1 MADDLGRSTHTAIGY
16 RNSNWKKNLDIE
28 KHSSTEN
35 SRTASLLSHPPA
47 DNNNIIV
54 PVPTGT
60 GMNHNYF
67 KQQQHASNGASNQ
80 STNGITTTGTAAH
93 QASVTNL
100 NLNNVFSVQNSN
112 QNATSHSNGQQGS
125 NAAWLQHMILNP
137 IHPLHSAPSSVSTS
151 NSGGNGGA
159 TISNQANNFARQQQ
173 LQANIQGNTSHNA
186 YRQQQ
191 ASNQVSNSSLG
202 ASSIAKTLTVQQQ
215 TLMQPVRAAQPQQQQ
230 NLRQL
235 LPLNELASQLQVPGA
250 RQSQTLQQQQAAA
263 PSTNNQV
270 PVLPNTAET
279 SAQQQ
284 QQLLLLALMLQQQN
298 SANTNG
304 SGVDASAL
312 STALA
317 TPEGLRLINSLLVGQ
332 QLQSIQGNRVQQQ
345 QQPSQVSQGPTPA
358 SSGLSVDLL
367 SPTLAPAI
375 QDDGLNHHQFFLSQ
389 QQTQAPKPAQPQG
402 IGQPLQLPTLTF
414 LNSNL
419 QALTPNIGESPIGN
433 TGISFPPDA
442 ITGLAMKNDEVA
454 KAGDGKGIGF
464 PATDKNS
471 KDANAPP
478 ANSRFPRLLYC
489 ESDDAIL
496 GEYQTLLRQQLELFE
511 ADSHD
516 VINGT
521 FRQGRTTP
529 IRLGQIGLRCKHCA
543 KAPMSARTKGSIYC
557 KFNLC
562 LISIEQTYAHMQ
574 CCKRSIYDQIQGYVF
589 ILWLYSFF
597 SHWFTFLV
605 IFYCDYE
612 YFTGFQINC
621 DHSVSMISS
630 YLQFRKLSRG
640 CTKLGKT
647 CPRFI
652 CVNAARDSRQ
662 ISKNAWSPCEG
673 RFMFEHISLFSCLH
687 LCHHYKHTDN
697 HNARAH
703 LTLPIP
709 FSRAF
714 PRLLQPPLNILIFP
728 SAAVIGHPVDEPIG
742 SVTCGKWEFTKM
754 GRSFGL
760 TRQVKGASLET
771 ESRRVT
777 PTKSETSRVI
787 VA

>member
-1 MADDLGRSTHTAIGY
+1 MSHALMADDLGRSNHAASAY

-28 KHSSTEN
+28 KHSSTGN
-35 SRTASLLSHPPA
+35 SRRASLLSLPSA
-47 DNNNIIV
+47 DNNIIV
-54 PVPTGT
+54 PIPTDR
-60 GMNHNYF
+60 GMNYNYLQ
-67 KQQQHASNGASNQ
+67 QQQHASNGASNQ
-80 STNGITTTGTAAH
+80 STTGITTTGSAAN
-93 QASVTNL
+93 QSSVTNL

-112 QNATSHSNGQQGS
+112 QAATRHPNGQQGN

-137 IHPLHSAPSSVSTS
+137 IHPLHSAPSGVGTS

-173 LQANIQGNTSHNA
+173 LQANTQGNTSHNA

-191 ASNQVSNSSLG
+191 VSNQISNSALG

-215 TLMQPVRAAQPQQQQ
+215 TLMQPVVASQPQQQQ

-235 LPLNELASQLQVPGA
+235 LPLNELASQLQVPA
-250 RQSQTLQQQQAAA
+250 VRQSQPLQQQQAAA

-270 PVLPNTAET
+270 PLLPNTAAT

-298 SANTNG
+298 SVNTNG
-304 SGVDASAL
+304 NGVDASAL

-345 QQPSQVSQGPTPA
+345 QPTQASQGLAAGPGPA
-358 SSGLSVDLL
+358 PSSSLGVDLL
-367 SPTLAPAI
+367 SPTLAPAV
-375 QDDGLNHHQFFLSQ
+375 QDDGLLNHHQFFLSQ
-389 QQTQAPKPAQPQG
+389 QQAQVSKPAQLQG

-419 QALTPNIGESPIGN
+419 QSFAPTIGESPIAN
-433 TGISFPPDA
+433 AGITFPTDA
-442 ITGLAMKNDEVA
+442 ISGLAMKTNEAA
-454 KAGDGKGIGF
+454 KTSDGKGIGF

-471 KDANAPP
+471 KDASAPP

-557 KFNLC
+557 ELNVPCLYTANL
-562 LISIEQTYAHMQ
+562 QAYA
-574 CCKRSIYDQIQGYVF
+574 V
-589 ILWLYSFF
+589 
-597 SHWFTFLV
+597 
-605 IFYCDYE
+605 
-612 YFTGFQINC
+612 
-621 DHSVSMISS
+621 
-630 YLQFRKLSRG
+630 LQRIDL
-640 CTKLGKT
+640 
-647 CPRFI
+647 
-652 CVNAARDSRQ
+652 
-662 ISKNAWSPCEG
+662 
-673 RFMFEHISLFSCLH
+673 
-687 LCHHYKHTDN
+687 
-697 HNARAH
+697 
-703 LTLPIP
+703 
-709 FSRAF
+709 
-714 PRLLQPPLNILIFP
+714 
-728 SAAVIGHPVDEPIG
+728 
-742 SVTCGKWEFTKM
+742 
-754 GRSFGL
+754 
-760 TRQVKGASLET
+760 
-771 ESRRVT
+771 
-777 PTKSETSRVI
+777 
-787 VA
+787 